1 MKNFFRTL
9 NQPWIPGINPTWPNT
24 LSLIHIAGCHLLTL
38 EDFCIC
44 GSRVKMICNLPLSC
58 GLCQVLVCDYA
69 KFIKQVETT
78 LFLTLLNVYE
88 RLELFFSLECLIELT
103 DKTSGP
109 GVFFI
114 GSLLTI
120 LETTLFFFF
129 FWHFGMFMKVWNYFF
144 LWMFGRNSLIK
155 PLDLE
160 FSL

>member
-1 MKNFFRTL
+1 MKNFFQTL

-69 KFIKQVETT
+69 NFIKQVETT
-78 LFLTLLNVYE
+78 LFFFDTFECLWKTGII
-88 RLELFFSLECLIELT
+88 FSLECLVELT

-120 LETTLFFFF
+120 LETTLFFF
-129 FWHFGMFMKVWNYFF
+129 WHFGIFMKVWNYFF
-144 LWMFGRNSLIK
+144 PWMFGRNSLIK
-155 PLDLE
+155 PLDLD

>member
-1 MKNFFRTL
+1 
-9 NQPWIPGINPTWPNT
+9 
-24 LSLIHIAGCHLLTL
+24 
-38 EDFCIC
+38 
-44 GSRVKMICNLPLSC
+44 MICNLPLSC

-114 GSLLTI
+114 RSLLTI
-120 LETTLFFFF
+120 LQISLVILELFS
-129 FWHFGMFMKVWNYFF
+129 V
-144 LWMFGRNSLIK
+144 SI
-155 PLDLE
+155 
-160 FSL
+160 SS